1 MTGEVHCGK
10 IICKCKL
17 VDSIYMT
24 SDCVKKVQKEKPN
37 ENKYGYYE
45 VGRYAWVFED
55 KYEKY
60 FLQKIDEGWHL
71 QSIKEVIE
79 NRVGAFF
86 D

>member
-24 SDCVKKVQKEKPN
+24 SDCVKKMQKENPN
-37 ENKYGYYE
+37 DEYKYGYYE

-55 KYEKY
+55 KYEKF
-60 FLQKIDEGWHL
+60 FLQK
-71 QSIKEVIE
+71 
-79 NRVGAFF
+79 NR
-86 D
+86 